1 MNIFSWLKHLLRAKR
16 YTKLKKYDLALKSY
30 TRAVCIDKEPSKKI
44 IPYDNEIAFLA
55 DKIIKDKNFDILA
68 MQNAEYNRNNVL
80 ILNTE
85 IYDTGG
91 HTECA
96 IRYVEKSKENVYFYC
111 VLFNTKSMQTAPV
124 KSEKIKSLV
133 KDYTESDLSC
143 GYANRVINVLNYIR
157 KNKIG
162 IIYSN
167 IHMYDAIGCAV
178 LAIVK
183 KYCKDIKIIFWN
195 HGDHFF
201 ALGTSFADEIYTRV
215 KNGKALSE
223 YLKDNKNC
231 KYGKFIVNYDPSKN
245 ISEIEKSELK
255 EKLGIPQDAFVTMTG
270 CVIDKIG
277 KEYGQMIDK
286 ILKKNTNIY
295 HLFICPSYPQKEKKL
310 MKIFKN
316 NPRVILHPGTPEFD
330 KYIQITDLYVD
341 SFPQGSALTLVDFIK
356 YSKPVVIKINKKE
369 PIKSFEEYLYPNY
382 EFAYETPKGMIEGVT
397 ELANN
402 QDLYKKLQVKVH
414 EHFEKT
420 YLG

>member
-1 MNIFSWLKHLLRAKR
+1 MKIFSWLKHLLRAKI
-16 YTKLKKYDLALKSY
+16 YTKQKKYDLALKSY
-30 TRAVCIDKEPSKKI
+30 IRAVCIDNSPSKKI

-55 DKIIKDKNFDILA
+55 DKIIKDKNFDILT
-68 MQNAEYNRNNVL
+68 MQNAEYDRNNVL

-96 IRYVEKSKENVYFYC
+96 IRYIEKTKENVYFYC

-143 GYANRVINVLNYIR
+143 GYADRVINVLNYIR

-167 IHMYDAIGCAV
+167 IHMYDAMGCAV

-183 KYCKDIKIIFWN
+183 KYFKDIKIIFWN

-215 KNGKALSE
+215 KNGRALSA

-231 KYGKFIVNYDPSKN
+231 KYGKFVINYDPSKN
-245 ISEIEKSELK
+245 ISEAEKSELR
-255 EKLGIPQDAFVTMTG
+255 EKLGVPQDAFVTMTG

-286 ILKKNTNIY
+286 ILKKNANIY
-295 HLFICPSYPQKEKKL
+295 HLFICPSYPQKEKELKN
-310 MKIFKN
+310 IFKN
-316 NPRVILHPGTPEFD
+316 NSRVILHPGTPEFD

-341 SFPQGSALTLVDFIK
+341 SFPQGSALTLFDFIK
-356 YSKPVVIKINKKE
+356 YKKPVVIKINEKE

-382 EFAYETPKGMIEGVT
+382 EYAFKTSKEMIDGVS
-397 ELANN
+397 
-402 QDLYKKLQVKVH
+402 KLCNDTDEYNKISQKVW
-414 EHFEKT
+414 EYFVDYCKN
-420 YLG
+420 